1 MKYFRPD
8 VVITQLSYAINLA
21 EQCHASGVPAAVYLH
36 DRDFGALGEPTRN
49 VSPIEFLSN
58 SKFVAK
64 KFRESFGLEST
75 IIYNLFNPE
84 RYHTELSEKHVTFVN
99 PHPAKG
105 GEIAF
110 SLAERYSD
118 IPFLFVGSW
127 LGRADRKYRRRAR
140 AARNIKWVPST
151 PDMRSIYRKTH
162 ILIVPTR
169 IDETWGRVVTEAQFS
184 GIPVLASDRGGLP
197 ESVGK
202 GGILLPDDDIYSWQ
216 IALEDLWSNP
226 QRWCELS
233 KSALQHASRPQ
244 IQPSTIIREFIDFL
258 EQVRVKG
265 ITSPGVPL

>member
-1 MKYFRPD
+1 M
-8 VVITQLSYAINLA
+8 
-21 EQCHASGVPAAVYLH
+21 
-36 DRDFGALGEPTRN
+36 
-49 VSPIEFLSN
+49 
-58 SKFVAK
+58 
-64 KFRESFGLEST
+64 
-75 IIYNLFNPE
+75 
-84 RYHTELSEKHVTFVN
+84 
-99 PHPAKG
+99 
-105 GEIAF
+105 
-110 SLAERYSD
+110 
-118 IPFLFVGSW
+118 
-127 LGRADRKYRRRAR
+127 
-140 AARNIKWVPST
+140 
-151 PDMRSIYRKTH
+151 
-162 ILIVPTR
+162 PTR